1 MNILNELKSKFNIA
15 EPIFDYEIEQM
26 GYSVSDIE
34 DTIKSGVFE
43 ELNGVDFIPC
53 RIFYLVGYSEFTG
66 SNIILYRN
74 SLSLIEKY
82 FIGDDFEFGY
92 YSGLTLQNKLG
103 LSTQVPSKLSIQ
115 SNRATDIIDNEY
127 FYIIPNTSYKRSDF
141 DYICLAEI
149 LNFNGDIEYDLSK
162 TLKELNSKC
171 KDKSKLEKY
180 IKR

>member
-1 MNILNELKSKFNIA
+1 M
-15 EPIFDYEIEQM
+15 
-26 GYSVSDIE
+26 
-34 DTIKSGVFE
+34 
-43 ELNGVDFIPC
+43 
-53 RIFYLVGYSEFTG
+53 
-66 SNIILYRN
+66 
-74 SLSLIEKY
+74 IEKY

-115 SNRATDIIDNEY
+115 SNRTTDIIDNEY

-141 DYICLAEI
+141 NYICLAEI
-149 LNFNGDIEYDLSK
+149 LNFNGDMEYDLSK